1 MAVDTPTN
9 GQVAAYQSTSGKF
22 EWVDSGSGGDT
33 YTIAAAQSGSDAEI
47 QLDATAGTDSAVKL
61 AAGSNITL
69 TESGGDTITIDST
82 QASAANP
89 TATVSGSATNGS
101 ASTFMR
107 SDAAPALANTAVTP
121 GSYTY
126 SSITVD
132 AQGRL
137 TAASSGTAPAV
148 DGSGAANQV
157 TYWSDADTITGS
169 SNLTFDGTN
178 LSVGGY
184 VKSGTG
190 VYDTDGAT
198 DLTLQT
204 NGGTNSGTIVI
215 RDGAAQDIEITP
227 NGAGV
232 INLDGLKWPTADGSA
247 NQVLETDGA
256 GTLSFATASG
266 GGNDFNVELP
276 GSEMP
281 SSSPTFTIFLLDRQP
296 GWGTFTSSTTAINFG
311 TTNVQYWPF
320 ISPKSGDIDKVF
332 INVNSDG
339 TGQLGVAFYSDNNGV
354 PNAKIGGDTSFTFG
368 SLGTG
373 VTSAAPAST
382 VTLSR
387 GVQYWMAFIE
397 LSSGNSSI
405 MGNSVVASFNVG
417 PLSSTIS
424 SFSSIYNNC
433 LFESGTGGVFGSTVD
448 LANLTPGGTGMPRLG
463 VTFT

>member
-1 MAVDTPTN
+1 MSSINAKVPPPRLMAVDTPTN
-9 GQVAAYQSTSGKF
+9 GQVAAYQSSSGEF
-22 EWVDSGSGGDT
+22 EWVDNGGGGSFTSFTVAGDAGATQTITDGNTLILQGSGSIT
-33 YTIAAAQSGSDAEI
+33 KVTMS
-47 QLDATAGTDSAVKL
+47 ATD
-61 AAGSNITL
+61 
-69 TESGGDTITIDST
+69 
-82 QASAANP
+82 
-89 TATVSGSATNGS
+89 TATISLEDTTV
-101 ASTFMR
+101 
-107 SDAAPALANTAVTP
+107 TA

-126 SSITVD
+126 ASITVD
-132 AQGRL
+132 DQGRL
-137 TAASSGTAPAV
+137 TTASSGTAPAV
-148 DGSGAANQV
+148 DGSGAATQV

-169 SNLTFDGTN
+169 NNLTFDGTN
-178 LSVGGY
+178 LDVAGY

-190 VYDTDGAT
+190 IFDTDGTT

-215 RDGAAQDIEITP
+215 RDGAGQDIEITP
-227 NGAGV
+227 EGAGV

-247 NQVLETDGA
+247 NQVLQTDGA

-296 GWGTFTSSTTAINFG
+296 GWGTVTSSTTSINFG

-320 ISPKSGDIDKVF
+320 ISPKSGDIEKVF
-332 INVNSDG
+332 INVNADG

-354 PNAKIGGDTSFTFG
+354 PNAKIGGNTSFTFG

-397 LSSGNSSI
+397 LSSGNGSI
-405 MGNSVVASFNVG
+405 MGNSVVSSFNVG
-417 PLSSTIS
+417 PLSSTTS
-424 SFSSIYNNC
+424 SFSSVYNNC
-433 LFESGTGGVFGSTVD
+433 LFESGTGGVFGTTVD

>member
-1 MAVDTPTN
+1 MSSINARVPPLRLMAVDTPAD
-9 GQVAAYQSTSGKF
+9 GEVAAYQSSSGKF
-22 EWVDSGSGGDT
+22 QWVSSGGGGFTSFTVAGDAGASQTITDGNTLTLQGSGSIT
-33 YTIAAAQSGSDAEI
+33 KVTMS
-47 QLDATAGTDSAVKL
+47 ATD
-61 AAGSNITL
+61 
-69 TESGGDTITIDST
+69 
-82 QASAANP
+82 
-89 TATVSGSATNGS
+89 TATISLEDTS
-101 ASTFMR
+101 
-107 SDAAPALANTAVTP
+107 VTP

-126 SSITVD
+126 ASITVD

-148 DGSGAANQV
+148 DGSGAATQV

-169 SNLTFDGTN
+169 NNLTFDGTN
-178 LSVGGY
+178 LDVAGY

-190 VYDTDGAT
+190 IFDTDGTT

-215 RDGAAQDIEITP
+215 RDGAGQDIEITP
-227 NGAGV
+227 EGAGV

-247 NQVLETDGA
+247 NQVLQTDGA

-296 GWGTFTSSTTAINFG
+296 GWGTVTSSTTSINFG

-320 ISPKSGDIDKVF
+320 ISPKSGDIEKVF
-332 INVNSDG
+332 INVNADG

-354 PNAKIGGDTSFTFG
+354 PNAKIGGNTSFTFG

-397 LSSGNSSI
+397 LSSGNGSI
-405 MGNSVVASFNVG
+405 MGNSVVSSFNVG
-417 PLSSTIS
+417 PLSSTTS
-424 SFSSIYNNC
+424 SFSSVYNNC
-433 LFESGTGGVFGSTVD
+433 LFESGTGGVFGTTVD

>member
-1 MAVDTPTN
+1 MSSINARVPPLRLMAVDTPAD
-9 GQVAAYQSTSGKF
+9 GEVAAYQSSSGKF
-22 EWVDSGSGGDT
+22 QWVSSGGGGFTSFTVAGDAGASQTITDGNTLTLQGSGSIT
-33 YTIAAAQSGSDAEI
+33 KVTMS
-47 QLDATAGTDSAVKL
+47 ATD
-61 AAGSNITL
+61 
-69 TESGGDTITIDST
+69 
-82 QASAANP
+82 
-89 TATVSGSATNGS
+89 TATISLEDTS
-101 ASTFMR
+101 
-107 SDAAPALANTAVTP
+107 VTP

-126 SSITVD
+126 ASITVD

-148 DGSGAANQV
+148 DGSGAATQV

-169 SNLTFDGTN
+169 NNLTFDGTN
-178 LSVGGY
+178 LDVAGY

-190 VYDTDGAT
+190 IFDTDGTT

-215 RDGAAQDIEITP
+215 RDGAGQDIEITP
-227 NGAGV
+227 EGAGV

-247 NQVLETDGA
+247 NQVLQTDGA

-296 GWGTFTSSTTAINFG
+296 GWGTVTSSTTSINFG

-320 ISPKSGDIDKVF
+320 ISPKSGDIEKVF

-354 PNAKIGGDTSFTFG
+354 PNAKIGGNTSFTFG

-397 LSSGNSSI
+397 LSSGNGSI
-405 MGNSVVASFNVG
+405 MGNSVVSSFNVG
-417 PLSSTIS
+417 PLSSTTS
-424 SFSSIYNNC
+424 SFSSVYNNC
-433 LFESGTGGVFGSTVD
+433 LFESGTGGVFGTTVD
-448 LANLTPGGTGMPRLG
+448 LANLTPGGVGIPRLG
-463 VTFT
+463 LTFS

>member
-1 MAVDTPTN
+1 MSSINARVPPLRLMAVDTPAD
-9 GQVAAYQSTSGKF
+9 GEVAAYQSSSGKF
-22 EWVDSGSGGDT
+22 QWVSSGGGGFTSFTVAGDAGASQSITDGNTLTLQGSGSIT
-33 YTIAAAQSGSDAEI
+33 KVTMS
-47 QLDATAGTDSAVKL
+47 ATD
-61 AAGSNITL
+61 
-69 TESGGDTITIDST
+69 
-82 QASAANP
+82 
-89 TATVSGSATNGS
+89 TATISLEDTS
-101 ASTFMR
+101 
-107 SDAAPALANTAVTP
+107 VTP

-126 SSITVD
+126 ASITVD

-148 DGSGAANQV
+148 DGSGAATQV

-169 SNLTFDGTN
+169 NNLTFDGTN
-178 LSVGGY
+178 LDVAGY

-190 VYDTDGAT
+190 IFDTDGTT

-215 RDGAAQDIEITP
+215 RDGAGQDIEITP
-227 NGAGV
+227 EGAGV

-247 NQVLETDGA
+247 NQVLQTDGA

-296 GWGTFTSSTTAINFG
+296 GWGTVTSSTTSINFG

-320 ISPKSGDIDKVF
+320 ISPKSGDIEKVF
-332 INVNSDG
+332 INVNADG

-354 PNAKIGGDTSFTFG
+354 PNAKIGGNTSFTFG

-397 LSSGNSSI
+397 LSSGNGSI
-405 MGNSVVASFNVG
+405 MGNSVVSSFNVG
-417 PLSSTIS
+417 PLSSTTS
-424 SFSSIYNNC
+424 SFSSVYNNC
-433 LFESGTGGVFGSTVD
+433 LFESGTGGVFGTTVD

>member
-1 MAVDTPTN
+1 MSSINARVPPLRLMAVDTPAD
-9 GQVAAYQSTSGKF
+9 GEVAAYQSSSGKF
-22 EWVDSGSGGDT
+22 QWVSSGGGGFTSFTVAGDAGASQTITDGNTLTLQGSGSIT
-33 YTIAAAQSGSDAEI
+33 KVTMS
-47 QLDATAGTDSAVKL
+47 ATD
-61 AAGSNITL
+61 
-69 TESGGDTITIDST
+69 
-82 QASAANP
+82 
-89 TATVSGSATNGS
+89 TATISLEDTS
-101 ASTFMR
+101 
-107 SDAAPALANTAVTP
+107 VTP

-126 SSITVD
+126 ASITVD

-148 DGSGAANQV
+148 DGSGAATQV

-169 SNLTFDGTN
+169 NNLTFDGTN
-178 LSVGGY
+178 LDVAGY

-190 VYDTDGAT
+190 IFDTDGTT

-215 RDGAAQDIEITP
+215 RDGAGQDIEITP
-227 NGAGV
+227 EGAGV

-247 NQVLETDGA
+247 NQVLQTDGA

-266 GGNDFNVELP
+266 GGNDFNLELP

-296 GWGTFTSSTTAINFG
+296 GWGTVTSSTTSINFG

-320 ISPKSGDIDKVF
+320 ISPKSGDIEKVF
-332 INVNSDG
+332 INVNADG

-354 PNAKIGGDTSFTFG
+354 PNAKIGGNTSFTFG

-397 LSSGNSSI
+397 LSSGNGSI
-405 MGNSVVASFNVG
+405 MGNSVVSSFNVG
-417 PLSSTIS
+417 PLSSTTS
-424 SFSSIYNNC
+424 SFSSVYNNC
-433 LFESGTGGVFGSTVD
+433 LFESGTGGVFGTTVD

>member
-1 MAVDTPTN
+1 MSSINARVPPLRLMAVDTPAD
-9 GQVAAYQSTSGKF
+9 GEVAAYQSSSGKF
-22 EWVDSGSGGDT
+22 QWVSSSGGGFTSFTVAGDAGASQTITDGNTLTLQGSGSIT
-33 YTIAAAQSGSDAEI
+33 KVTMS
-47 QLDATAGTDSAVKL
+47 ATD
-61 AAGSNITL
+61 
-69 TESGGDTITIDST
+69 
-82 QASAANP
+82 
-89 TATVSGSATNGS
+89 TATISLEDTTV
-101 ASTFMR
+101 
-107 SDAAPALANTAVTP
+107 TA

-126 SSITVD
+126 ASITVD

-148 DGSGAANQV
+148 DGSGAATQV

-169 SNLTFDGTN
+169 NNLTFDGTN
-178 LSVGGY
+178 LDVAGY

-190 VYDTDGAT
+190 IFDTDGTT

-215 RDGAAQDIEITP
+215 RDGAGQDIEITP
-227 NGAGV
+227 EGAGV

-247 NQVLETDGA
+247 NQVLQTDGA

-296 GWGTFTSSTTAINFG
+296 GWGTVTSSTTSINFG

-320 ISPKSGDIDKVF
+320 ISPKSGDIEKVF
-332 INVNSDG
+332 INVNADG

-354 PNAKIGGDTSFTFG
+354 PNAKIGGNTSFTFG

-397 LSSGNSSI
+397 LSSGNGSI
-405 MGNSVVASFNVG
+405 MGTSVLSSFNAG
-417 PLSSTIS
+417 PLSSTTT

-433 LFESGTGGVFGSTVD
+433 LFESGTGGVFGTTVD
-448 LANLTPGGTGMPRLG
+448 LANLTPGGVGIPRLG
-463 VTFT
+463 LTFS

>member
-1 MAVDTPTN
+1 MSSINARVPPLRLMAVDTPAD
-9 GQVAAYQSTSGKF
+9 GEVAAYQSSSGKF
-22 EWVDSGSGGDT
+22 QWVSSGGGGFTSFTVAGDAGASQTITDGNTLTLQGSGSISKVT
-33 YTIAAAQSGSDAEI
+33 MS
-47 QLDATAGTDSAVKL
+47 ATD
-61 AAGSNITL
+61 
-69 TESGGDTITIDST
+69 
-82 QASAANP
+82 
-89 TATVSGSATNGS
+89 TATISLEDTS
-101 ASTFMR
+101 
-107 SDAAPALANTAVTP
+107 VTP

-126 SSITVD
+126 ASITVD

-148 DGSGAANQV
+148 DGSGAATQV

-169 SNLTFDGTN
+169 NNLTFDGTN
-178 LSVGGY
+178 LDVAGY

-190 VYDTDGAT
+190 IFDTDGTT

-215 RDGAAQDIEITP
+215 RDGAGQDIEITP
-227 NGAGV
+227 EGAGV

-247 NQVLETDGA
+247 NQVLQTDGA

-296 GWGTFTSSTTAINFG
+296 GWGTVTSSTTSINFG

-320 ISPKSGDIDKVF
+320 ISPKSGDIEKVF
-332 INVNSDG
+332 INVNADG

-354 PNAKIGGDTSFTFG
+354 PNAKIGGNTSFTFG

-397 LSSGNSSI
+397 LSSGNGSI
-405 MGNSVVASFNVG
+405 MGNSVVSSFNVG
-417 PLSSTIS
+417 PLSSTTS
-424 SFSSIYNNC
+424 SFSSVYNNC
-433 LFESGTGGVFGSTVD
+433 LFESGTGGVFGTTVD

>member
-1 MAVDTPTN
+1 MSSINARVPPLRLMAVDTPAD
-9 GQVAAYQSTSGKF
+9 GEVAAYQSSSGKF
-22 EWVDSGSGGDT
+22 QWVSSGGGGFTSFTVAGDAGASQTITDGNTLTLQGSGSIT
-33 YTIAAAQSGSDAEI
+33 KVTMS
-47 QLDATAGTDSAVKL
+47 ATD
-61 AAGSNITL
+61 
-69 TESGGDTITIDST
+69 
-82 QASAANP
+82 
-89 TATVSGSATNGS
+89 TATISLEDTS
-101 ASTFMR
+101 
-107 SDAAPALANTAVTP
+107 VTP

-126 SSITVD
+126 ASITVD

-148 DGSGAANQV
+148 DGSGAATQV

-169 SNLTFDGTN
+169 NNLTFDGTN
-178 LSVGGY
+178 LYVAGY

-190 VYDTDGAT
+190 IFDTDGTT

-215 RDGAAQDIEITP
+215 RDGGGQDIEITP
-227 NGAGV
+227 EGAGV

-247 NQVLETDGA
+247 NQVLQTDGA

-296 GWGTFTSSTTAINFG
+296 GWGTVTSSTTSINFG

-320 ISPKSGDIDKVF
+320 ISPKSGDIEKVF
-332 INVNSDG
+332 INVNADG

-354 PNAKIGGDTSFTFG
+354 PNAKIGGNTSFTFG

-397 LSSGNSSI
+397 LSSGNGSI
-405 MGNSVVASFNVG
+405 MGNSVVSSFNVG
-417 PLSSTIS
+417 PLSSTTS
-424 SFSSIYNNC
+424 SFSSVYNNC
-433 LFESGTGGVFGSTVD
+433 LFESGTGGVFGTTVD
-448 LANLTPGGTGMPRLG
+448 LANLTPGGTGLPRLG

>member
-1 MAVDTPTN
+1 MSSINARVPPLRLMAVDTPAD
-9 GQVAAYQSTSGKF
+9 GEVAAYQSSSGKF
-22 EWVDSGSGGDT
+22 QWVSSGGGGFTSFTVAGDAGASQTITDGNTLTLQGSGSIT
-33 YTIAAAQSGSDAEI
+33 KVTMS
-47 QLDATAGTDSAVKL
+47 ATD
-61 AAGSNITL
+61 
-69 TESGGDTITIDST
+69 
-82 QASAANP
+82 
-89 TATVSGSATNGS
+89 TATISLEDTS
-101 ASTFMR
+101 
-107 SDAAPALANTAVTP
+107 VTP

-126 SSITVD
+126 ASITVD

-148 DGSGAANQV
+148 DGSGAATQV

-169 SNLTFDGTN
+169 NNLTFDGTN
-178 LSVGGY
+178 LDVAGY

-190 VYDTDGAT
+190 IFDTDGTT

-215 RDGAAQDIEITP
+215 RDGAGQDIEITP
-227 NGAGV
+227 EGAGV

-247 NQVLETDGA
+247 NQVLQTDGA

-296 GWGTFTSSTTAINFG
+296 GWGTVESSTTSINFG

-320 ISPKSGDIDKVF
+320 ISPKSGDIEKVF
-332 INVNSDG
+332 INVNADG

-354 PNAKIGGDTSFTFG
+354 PNAKIGGNTSFTFG

-397 LSSGNSSI
+397 LSSGNGSI
-405 MGNSVVASFNVG
+405 MGNSVVSSFNVG
-417 PLSSTIS
+417 PLSSTTS
-424 SFSSIYNNC
+424 SFSSVYNNC
-433 LFESGTGGVFGSTVD
+433 LFESGTGGVFGTTVD